1 MSTHRT
7 LRRVLGGATLA
18 AAALLGACG
27 GDGGSPSGPD
37 PDPTPQPQPQ
47 PQPGPKVVGRA
58 IFGLDCYNHL
68 VLFGSG
74 NPENLVRQVA
84 ITGMSAGAAMLGID
98 FRPGD
103 GKLYG
108 IGSDSR
114 MYTVD
119 TLTGAATAVGAGFV
133 PAVEGEH
140 FGLTFAGDDL
150 RLQSV
155 ESNANQ
161 AFDPATG
168 GTASADPALAYVAGD
183 PSEGMNPAIAATGAL
198 ASGEIYGVDATSN
211 ALVRMEPATGALT
224 TVGGFGF
231 NVYLCS
237 GMDIDTDGTAYAAMS
252 TDNGSE
258 LYTLDLA
265 TGAATLLGEIGGAP
279 IHSIALKP

>member
-1 MSTHRT
+1 MSATHT

-47 PQPGPKVVGRA
+47 PKPQLQGRA

-74 NPENLVRQVA
+74 NPGTLARQVA
-84 ITGMSAGAAMLGID
+84 ITGMSAGASMLGID
-98 FRPGD
+98 FRPAD

-119 TLTGAATAVGAGFV
+119 TLSGAATAVGGAFTPPV
-133 PAVEGEH
+133 SGEH
-140 FGLTFAGDDL
+140 FGLTFAGDEL

-155 ESNANQ
+155 ESNGNQ
-161 AFDPATG
+161 GYDPASG
-168 GTASADPALAYVAGD
+168 ATASSGPELAYVAGD
-183 PSEGMNPAIAATGAL
+183 PSEGANPAIAATGAL
-198 ASGEIYGVDATSN
+198 PNGQIYGVDATAN
-211 ALVRMEPATGALT
+211 TLVRMEPTTGALT

-237 GMDIDTDGTAYAAMS
+237 GMDIDTNGTAYAALS
-252 TDNGSE
+252 TDTGSE
-258 LYTLDLA
+258 LYTVDLT
-265 TGAATLLGEIGGAP
+265 TGAATLLGQIGGAP

>member
-1 MSTHRT
+1 MSATHT

-27 GDGGSPSGPD
+27 GDGGNPSGPG

-47 PQPGPKVVGRA
+47 PKPQVVGRA

-74 NPENLVRQVA
+74 NPETLARQVA
-84 ITGMSAGAAMLGID
+84 ITGMPAGAAMLGID
-98 FRPGD
+98 FRPAD

-119 TLTGAATAVGAGFV
+119 TLTGASKAVGGAFTPPV
-133 PAVEGEH
+133 SGEH
-140 FGLTFAGDDL
+140 FGLTFSGDEL

-155 ESNANQ
+155 ESNGNRGY
-161 AFDPATG
+161 DPATG
-168 GTASADPALAYVAGD
+168 ATTSSDAGLAYAAGD
-183 PSEGMNPAIAATGAL
+183 PSEGANPAIAATGAL
-198 ASGEIYGVDATSN
+198 PSGEVYGVDATAN
-211 ALVRMEPATGALT
+211 ALVRMDPATGTLT

-252 TDNGSE
+252 TDTGSE
-258 LYTLDLA
+258 LYTVDLD
-265 TGAATLLGEIGGAP
+265 TGAAHLLGQIGGAP

>member
-1 MSTHRT
+1 MSTPRT

-18 AAALLGACG
+18 AVALLGACG
-27 GDGGSPSGPD
+27 GDGGGPSGPD

-47 PQPGPKVVGRA
+47 PKPQVVGRA

-68 VLFGSG
+68 VMFGSG
-74 NPENLVRQVA
+74 NPGTLARQVA

-119 TLTGAATAVGAGFV
+119 TLTGAATVVGTGFT

-150 RLQSV
+150 RLQGV

-161 AFDPATG
+161 GFDPKTG
-168 GTASADPALAYVAGD
+168 GTASSDPELAYEAGD
-183 PSEGMNPAIAATGAL
+183 PSEGMNPAIAATGAR
-198 ASGEIYGVDATSN
+198 AGGEIYGVDASAN
-211 ALVRMEPATGALT
+211 SLVRMEPATGALT

-237 GMDIDTDGTAYAAMS
+237 GMDIDPDGTAYAAMS

-258 LYTLDLA
+258 LFTLDLG